1 MKKKSINSE
10 KESLNTAAV
19 DFNNDLQQKLIEG
32 KKESKNFWG
41 IVLKT
46 LVSFS
51 LLFYL
56 GSKLNWQKF
65 FSYCQSIDLLFL
77 GFAFLFCALQTIL
90 SSLRWKLLLFA
101 LNIPIRGWTAFELAM
116 IGKFFNAALPGGTSG
131 DFVRI
136 YYAMELFP
144 RNKTAV
150 SVSILFDRLIE
161 GVVLLVLGSS
171 FGLLFYRQLNDQPFL
186 QKAVFFLLGL
196 TLLTLLFLATLPM
209 LLKFGIK
216 LSQRYLG
223 KWKRVEQVL
232 TDIVHVLDVFK
243 YCYGRIL
250 AACILSIGVHLSA
263 ILMFVFVSAS
273 LHMHLPLWLLAV
285 VMVEITLIVSLP
297 ISISGLG
304 VREGAVV
311 LLFGSYGINPELAL
325 GFSLLSFSVGIL
337 WSLIGGLFFLTWKKN
352 KKNSVSLPT

>member
-1 MKKKSINSE
+1 MKKKSIES
-10 KESLNTAAV
+10 KKGSLNAAAV
-19 DFNNDLQQKLIEG
+19 DFKDLQQNPIES

-46 LVSFS
+46 LISFS

-56 GSKLNWQKF
+56 GAKLNWQKF
-65 FSYCQSIDLLFL
+65 FSYFQSIDLLLL

-90 SSLRWKLLLFA
+90 SSLRWKILLYA
-101 LNIPIRGWTAFELAM
+101 LNIPIKGWTAFELAM

-136 YYAMELFP
+136 YYAMALFP
-144 RNKTAV
+144 KNKTAV

-171 FGLLFYRQLNDQPFL
+171 FGLLFYRQLNGQPFL
-186 QKAVFFLLGL
+186 QKAVLFLLGL
-196 TLLTLLFLATLPM
+196 TLLTLLFLATLSM
-209 LLKFGIK
+209 LLKVGIK
-216 LSQRYLG
+216 LSQRFLG

-232 TDIVHVLDVFK
+232 KDILHVLEVFK
-243 YCYGRIL
+243 YCFGRIL

-263 ILMFVFVSAS
+263 ILMFVFVAAS
-273 LHMHLPLWLLAV
+273 LHLHLPLWLLAV

-311 LLFGSYGINPELAL
+311 LLLGSYGINSELAL

-337 WSLIGGLFFLTWKKN
+337 WSLIGGLFFLTWKRN
-352 KKNSVSLPT
+352 KKNSISFPT